1 MEVFGIDTKT
11 IVKGACLCGAAA
23 LAGYGIKKF
32 AEETWPEAEDGD
44 TIVIKSVSANEEIQE
59 AEIVP
64 ADEPVGI
71 SEPTLESKTVTE

>member
-11 IVKGACLCGAAA
+11 IVKGACLCDAAA

-44 TIVIKSVSANEEIQE
+44 TIVIKSANEEIQE
-59 AEIVP
+59 VEVIPAEEVTK
-64 ADEPVGI
+64 I
-71 SEPTLESKTVTE
+71 SEPSKSTTVTE